1 MRITVELNVDEGLLV
16 VKDLLRLL
24 DLVGAK

>member
-1 MRITVELNVDEGLLV
+1 MRITVKLNVDEGVLI

-24 DLVGAK
+24 DLVGVK